1 MLYITEKEV
10 EATHLNTWRK
20 QNYFHANVAK

>member
-1 MLYITEKEV
+1 MLYITEKEL
-10 EATHLNTWRK
+10 EATHLNTRQK